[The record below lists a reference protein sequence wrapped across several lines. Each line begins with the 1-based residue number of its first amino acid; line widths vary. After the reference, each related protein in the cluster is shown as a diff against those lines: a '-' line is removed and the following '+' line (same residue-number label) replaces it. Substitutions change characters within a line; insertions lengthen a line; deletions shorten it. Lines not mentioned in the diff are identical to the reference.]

1 LQLRHSRLARWR
13 SRPAITSAGAKLRPQ
28 PRMDSSFQPRHHL
41 DAGQM
46 GISLVCGMGP
56 RFPHDSIFENRS
68 ALREE
73 AAQSFPARMV
83 YAPELPTGGFLQ
95 QADGTAWMGFYCL
108 TMLSMALE
116 LAQTNPVYED
126 MASKFFE
133 HFIGISDAMNSL
145 GGSGLWDEEDGFY
158 YDQLKVEGQM
168 IPLRTRSLV
177 GLLPLIAVENLE
189 TEKINKLPGFKKRME
204 WFLSY
209 RKDLA
214 QLITYCE
221 VCPFTGN
228 RMLAIPTR

>member
-1 LQLRHSRLARWR
+1 
-13 SRPAITSAGAKLRPQ
+13 
-28 PRMDSSFQPRHHL
+28 
-41 DAGQM
+41 
-46 GISLVCGMGP
+46 
-56 RFPHDSIFENRS
+56 
-68 ALREE
+68 
-73 AAQSFPARMV
+73 
-83 YAPELPTGGFLQ
+83 
-95 QADGTAWMGFYCL
+95 
-108 TMLSMALE
+108 
-116 LAQTNPVYED
+116 TNPVYED

-145 GGSGLWDEEDGFY
+145 GGTGLWDEEDGFY

-189 TEKINKLPGFKKRME
+189 TEKINKLPGFKKRLE
-204 WFLSY
+204 WFLNY

-228 RMLAIPTR
+228 RMLAIPTRDRLQSALGYVLDEYEFLLRLCMPSVSRSNREMPYIFL